1 MADRHQANVD
11 LNVDH
16 GIHLNPNATTAARTS
31 PCDLHDAIL
40 SNSQSVVELYLER
53 LGADPNRSPRLPPVG
68 VVSSAE
74 SERAKDYHRTL
85 GRVFRRCQGGTIHPL
100 HVAVCNAYHHC
111 VFGRDQAL
119 GIIKAL
125 LRAGACPKALSS
137 GMVYCKIGTH
147 ASVTIATPKTADQ
160 VALFLKRFPLVA
172 FKQLCCVMMDEVAA
186 LILQEA
192 ASLYD
197 RKAQSFRS
205 QGNGDMSAASLSIQT
220 TYQQLLHDT
229 TFTDIT
235 FKCPDGDVDA
245 NRCVLAS
252 AAPYFRT
259 AFQGPWK
266 DSKNRVW
273 NTTNSVSTMRSILK
287 YMYTG
292 QVDDYTCMHT
302 ILSVASEYQ
311 LESLEEH
318 CEARLVEFLSID
330 TIQEALELSHLHH
343 LTKLQE
349 KCFEFIYE
357 NATAVL
363 VKPEMMSLS
372 TQIPDLWKDLLS
384 GLETFRRNKR
394 KRGEREQEVGGS
406 ANEGSSHV

>member
-1 MADRHQANVD
+1 MANGNEAHVN

-16 GIHLNPNATTAARTS
+16 GAILNANATKAARTS

-40 SNSQSVVELYLER
+40 ANSQSVVELYLER
-53 LGADPNRSPRLPPVG
+53 NGADPNRSPRLPPVA

-74 SERAKDYHRTL
+74 TERAKDLHRTL

-111 VFGRDQAL
+111 SFGRDQAL
-119 GIIKAL
+119 GIVKAL
-125 LRAGACPKALSS
+125 LRAGACTKALSS

-147 ASVTIATPKTADQ
+147 ASVTIATPKTADK
-160 VALFLKRFPLVA
+160 VALFLKRFPLPNHERE
-172 FKQLCCVMMDEVAA
+172 CCHMMDEVAT

-192 ASLYD
+192 ASHDL
-197 RKAQSFRS
+197 QSLLQHENDGIS
-205 QGNGDMSAASLSIQT
+205 LANLSIQT
-220 TYQQLLHDT
+220 TYHRLLYDT

-235 FKCPDGDVDA
+235 FQCPDGDVDA
-245 NRCVLAS
+245 HRCVLAS
-252 AAPYFRT
+252 ATPYFRT

-266 DSKNRVW
+266 DSQSRVW
-273 NTTNSVSTMRSILK
+273 NTANSVSTMRSILK

-318 CEARLVEFLSID
+318 CEDRLVEFLSID

-357 NATAVL
+357 NATTVL
-363 VKPEMMSLS
+363 VRPEMMSLS
-372 TQIPDLWKDLLS
+372 IQIPELWKDLLS
-384 GLETFRRNKR
+384 GMEAFRSNKR
-394 KRGEREQEVGGS
+394 KRGEALGQEVVGS
-406 ANEGSSHV
+406 ADEISSHS